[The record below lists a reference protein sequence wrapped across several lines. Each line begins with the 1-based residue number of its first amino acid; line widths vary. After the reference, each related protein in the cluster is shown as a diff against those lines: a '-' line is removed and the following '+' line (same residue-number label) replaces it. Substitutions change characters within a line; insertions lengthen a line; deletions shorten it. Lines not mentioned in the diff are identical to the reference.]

1 MDDFKINSMRQEGDE
16 VYFILYRRDGVFGK
30 IQLNI
35 KMIIEFDFID
45 DIVWDDEV

>member
-1 MDDFKINSMRQEGDE
+1 MRQEGDE
-16 VYFILYRRDGVFGK
+16 VYFRLVRSDGVFGT

-45 DIVWDDEV
+45 DIEWEDE